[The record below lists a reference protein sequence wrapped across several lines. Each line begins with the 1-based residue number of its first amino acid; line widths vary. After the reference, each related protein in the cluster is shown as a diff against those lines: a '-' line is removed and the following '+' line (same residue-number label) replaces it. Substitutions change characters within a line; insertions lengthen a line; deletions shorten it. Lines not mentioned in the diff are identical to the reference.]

1 MVLHDTFPQTYL
13 LPAFA
18 AAARFA
24 ACHCEQT
31 FVKTPSTH
39 RTFHRTVPPPFL
51 LEIELLGCPLEI
63 LLFIRSY

>member
-31 FVKTPSTH
+31 FVETPSTY
-39 RTFHRTVPPPFL
+39 RTFHRAVSSPF
-51 LEIELLGCPLEI
+51 
-63 LLFIRSY
+63 